1 MVDCRFLDRL
11 FFHTLKP
18 RRVSKCVALA
28 RHRLLCFHGE
38 RFGPRRSQQL
48 NWFENQ
54 MVAFEPMLEIRSF
67 TNRVRNDNGTYT
79 TGNLSFHH
87 GLIGASYDVLFGK
100 KFSAFDKI
108 GYKFRPFGI
117 TYKKVNASFT
127 VRWYPNGFT
136 ADEFG
141 NAEPRLENVNRKSE
155 VLYGATIGVLW
166 GRTQPKRQ

>member
-1 MVDCRFLDRL
+1 M
-11 FFHTLKP
+11 
-18 RRVSKCVALA
+18 ALT
-28 RHRLLCFHGE
+28 
-38 RFGPRRSQQL
+38 P
-48 NWFENQ
+48 
-54 MVAFEPMLEIRSF
+54 
-67 TNRVRNDNGTYT
+67 

-155 VLYGATIGVLW
+155 VLYGATIENAGD
-166 GRTQPKRQ
+166 GRSPSASTDRVDGCAAVAAQLRRLERSGRS